1 MADITATVVSG
12 TTGSNYRSWTLVAAD
27 TGTNVTIAHGMGEA
41 PDFVSVIPQIAL
53 TATTNGMWGVTSVDS
68 TNIVV
73 QKSTGAGSGGATAG
87 TTVVAKVVAFR
98 PHSIL
103 K

>member
-12 TTGSNYRSWTLVAAD
+12 TTGSNYRSWTLVALD
-27 TGTNVTIAHGMGEA
+27 TGTNIAIAHGMGEV
-41 PDFVSVIPQIAL
+41 PDFVSVMPTIAL
-53 TATTNGMWGVTSVDS
+53 NATTSGMWGVTAVDS
-68 TNIVV
+68 TNITV

-87 TTVVAKVVAFR
+87 TTVVAKVVALR

-103 K
+103 R